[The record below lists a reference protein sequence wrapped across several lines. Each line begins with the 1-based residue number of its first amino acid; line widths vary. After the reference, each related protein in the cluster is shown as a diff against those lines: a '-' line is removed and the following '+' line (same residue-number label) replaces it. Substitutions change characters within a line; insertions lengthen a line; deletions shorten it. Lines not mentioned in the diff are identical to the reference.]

1 MAASKITGG
10 CWPVIKILP
19 PFTTHSNPPTI
30 AASPPKRIRAEVA
43 VTPLSYAFP
52 YEHMISPAQSRRTSL
67 RLIHRSA
74 WKVNSRKFAG
84 QSEGPEFFPGLR
96 PGKTQPPLSALS
108 AGSVRH
114 YAHPIRLK
122 LYVDPGKVIGVIA
135 LYEPV
140 IGVCGGPESVPPGGQ
155 PRNVNVLIGQVPV
168 VYVAPTDRQPHQR
181 LKVGGRRATRGRRRL
196 ARVVGRA
203 AGTVAVVVVKAETML
218 RPRADELTVVEAY
231 QFEVLEIL
239 HVPVIVPVACEVHD
253 RGGGN
258 IPGTASA
265 IEDAL
270 LGRHGRST
278 GSALSV
284 HLEWPRPDI
293 DDY

>member
-1 MAASKITGG
+1 MRVKDTPTTKSAPPLWRRPPSHMVGPAGAQAAGPS
-10 CWPVIKILP
+10 
-19 PFTTHSNPPTI
+19 
-30 AASPPKRIRAEVA
+30 
-43 VTPLSYAFP
+43 SYP
-52 YEHMISPAQSRRTSL
+52 
-67 RLIHRSA
+67 IHRST
-74 WKVNSRKFAG
+74 WKGYSRKFAG
-84 QSEGPEFFPGLR
+84 QSEGPESWKELR

-140 IGVCGGPESVPPGGQ
+140 VGVCGGPESVPPGGQ

-181 LKVGGRRATRGRRRL
+181 LKVGRRRDTRGRRRL

-218 RPRADELTVVEAY
+218 RPRAD
-231 QFEVLEIL
+231 
-239 HVPVIVPVACEVHD
+239 
-253 RGGGN
+253 
-258 IPGTASA
+258 
-265 IEDAL
+265 
-270 LGRHGRST
+270 
-278 GSALSV
+278 
-284 HLEWPRPDI
+284 
-293 DDY
+293 